1 MRPLRS
7 AEVIAVG
14 SELLTPSRLDTNSLF
29 LADRLRA
36 IGILLRTKAVVGD
49 RADDLDAVLRASLGR
64 SDLVV
69 LTGGLGP
76 TDDDLTRTVVAAAL
90 KRPLHEDTAISE
102 SIRQRFARRALTM
115 PEINRRQAMVPEGAT
130 VLPNA
135 HGTAP
140 GLYLEVGEHVVVLL
154 PGPPREL
161 EPMFDAVVRD
171 HLRARTAGT
180 RVYTRIVRVF
190 GRSESHTEEAVRPF
204 YGPWASMALP
214 IEVTILA
221 ARGAIDLHL
230 TVNAPDETAAGEVL
244 VPAVRQVVEAIG
256 DDVYSD
262 DGEAI
267 EQVLARQVTTRG
279 WRIGVAESCT
289 GGLIAKRLTDFPGSS
304 AFVEG
309 GVVSYSNAMK
319 TRLLGVPEA
328 LLAAHGAVSEPV
340 AEAMADGIRARSSA
354 EVGISVTGIAGP
366 DGGTAAKPVGT
377 VVFAVVTPDARVVRT
392 RTYPSF
398 GRELVRDVASHAAL
412 DMARRLIAGLR
423 VP

>member
-36 IGILLRTKAVVGD
+36 IGVLLRAKAVVGD
-49 RADDLDAVLRASLGR
+49 RADDLEAVLRAALGR

-76 TDDDLTRTVVAAAL
+76 TDDDLTRPVVAAAL
-90 KRPLHEDTAISE
+90 QRTLREDQSISDA
-102 SIRQRFARRALTM
+102 IRQRFARRGMTM

-140 GLYLEVGEHVVVLL
+140 GLYLEAGDQVVVLL

-171 HLRARTAGT
+171 HLQARTAGT
-180 RVYTRIVRVF
+180 RMYTRVVRVF

-204 YGPWASMALP
+204 YAPWAVMALP

-230 TVNAPDETAAGEVL
+230 TVNAPGQTAAADVL
-244 VPAVRQVVEAIG
+244 APAVRQVVEAIG

-262 DGEAI
+262 DGEPI
-267 EQVLARQVTTRG
+267 EQVLARQMKTRG

-319 TRLLGVPEA
+319 TRLLDVPEA

-354 EVGISVTGIAGP
+354 EVGIAVTGIAGP
-366 DGGTAAKPVGT
+366 DGGTADKPVGT
-377 VVFAVVTPDARVVRT
+377 VVFAVVTPEGRVVRT
-392 RTYPSF
+392 RKYLNF
-398 GRELVRDVASHAAL
+398 GRELLRDVASHAAL